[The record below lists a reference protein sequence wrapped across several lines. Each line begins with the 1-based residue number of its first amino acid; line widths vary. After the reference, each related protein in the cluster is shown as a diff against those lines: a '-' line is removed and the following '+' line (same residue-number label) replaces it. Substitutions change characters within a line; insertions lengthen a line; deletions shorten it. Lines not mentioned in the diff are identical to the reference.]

1 MRTSYLAGQEL
12 SRLLGW
18 SEDERQTDARGI
30 AALTT
35 TALTAVFRA
44 VTLLPHCILGGE
56 PVNKAANSEPEQVA
70 AAARRPAPEKE

>member
-1 MRTSYLAGQEL
+1 MPASYLAGQEL

-18 SEDERQTDARGI
+18 SEDERRTDVRGI

-44 VTLLPHCILGGE
+44 VTMLRHCILGGE
-56 PVNKAANSEPEQVA
+56 PVNKAANSQPEQVVA
-70 AAARRPAPEKE
+70 AAHRPPPEKE

>member
-1 MRTSYLAGQEL
+1 MHASYLAGQEL

-18 SEDERQTDARGI
+18 SEDERRTDVRGI

-35 TALTAVFRA
+35 TPLTAVCRA
-44 VTLLPHCILGGE
+44 MTMLPHCILGGE

-70 AAARRPAPEKE
+70 ARRPAPEKE